1 MRPLWKHFLDD
12 ISFVLFLID
21 LNDEDRLAEAA
32 EELALFYRMVK
43 NKEHDSSHFFII
55 FTKEDL
61 LPKPNREKAI
71 ANATSRIKTSLQ
83 PHLVDTLP
91 LHFLNTPN
99 LNLRTAT
106 NLNPALSHIKTL
118 LSPSPPHPPPSFI
131 NPSSHPPTPLPPS
144 HTDLLSLIHTHNS
157 TAEPSDAIFWDGFL
171 TAKLPAWD
179 HYAHLR
185 AGYLVLLRQRER
197 GGGVREAVEEFMGH
211 LERLRGVEPERF
223 GKTGHW
229 TMTGFWM
236 GRLEVAREKG
246 EGKEYAG
253 GRGEKGLG
261 EKEYGVEREE
271 EEEEWVGRKP
281 FREVLVGSP
290 ELMEGGLWKEYYSR
304 EVMFSSEARSG
315 WREPDLKGLGVE
327 VGRGGEGLVFGG
339 SEKSAIVN

>member
-43 NKEHDSSHFFII
+43 NKEHDNSHFFII

-106 NLNPALSHIKTL
+106 NLNPALSHVKTL

-236 GRLEVAREKG
+236 GRLEVAK
-246 EGKEYAG
+246 
-253 GRGEKGLG
+253 RGEKEGLL
-261 EKEYGVEREE
+261 ER
-271 EEEEWVGRKP
+271 RP

-290 ELMEGGLWKEYYSR
+290 ELMDGGLWKEYYSR

-327 VGRGGEGLVFGG
+327 VGRGGEGFAFGG
-339 SEKSAIVN
+339 SEKSVTMG

>member
-1 MRPLWKHFLDD
+1 MLKFITSLFTPNAKASAQSRGLLLGLDGAGKTTLLHKLRGGEVTTSIPTIGFNVETFESRDWGVRSWDVGGCDKMRPLWKHFLDD

-185 AGYLVLLRQRER
+185 AGGGVYGTFGEAER
-197 GGGVREAVEEFMGH
+197 GGAGEVWEDGTLDDDGVLDGEVGGGEERG
-211 LERLRGVEPERF
+211 ERGLV
-223 GKTGHW
+223 
-229 TMTGFWM
+229 
-236 GRLEVAREKG
+236 
-246 EGKEYAG
+246 GKETFSGGAG
-253 GRGEKGLG
+253 GES
-261 EKEYGVEREE
+261 GVDGWGVVE
-271 EEEEWVGRKP
+271 G
-281 FREVLVGSP
+281 VLF
-290 ELMEGGLWKEYYSR
+290 EGGD
-304 EVMFSSEARSG
+304 V
-315 WREPDLKGLGVE
+315 
-327 VGRGGEGLVFGG
+327 
-339 SEKSAIVN
+339 